1 MIILGILKA
10 RSPRITEVAR
20 AIPRPFFAGHKMI
33 YRFLKRAPL
42 KEALLRLLYKDA
54 PFVICDPTEIPR
66 PQAMRTPYVGTF
78 KGGKTRGFSAFGP
91 LLPPER
97 ATPFW
102 FLVFSSRT
110 ISREETSRNLVHLK
124 AFFQVKDLLGERPL
138 VMDQEFGCG
147 RLLSQ
152 LKEARIHFV
161 VRLKAARHPIFTD
174 KDGRKRRLSL
184 ACGERVFLEGL
195 HYKGEVEVNVAGIW
209 KPGHSEP
216 FFGSSPTF
224 LPKKPSPSTGK
235 G

>member
-1 MIILGILKA
+1 L
-10 RSPRITEVAR
+10 
-20 AIPRPFFAGHKMI
+20 
-33 YRFLKRAPL
+33 
-42 KEALLRLLYKDA
+42 
-54 PFVICDPTEIPR
+54 
-66 PQAMRTPYVGTF
+66 
-78 KGGKTRGFSAFGP
+78 
-91 LLPPER
+91 
-97 ATPFW
+97 
-102 FLVFSSRT
+102 
-110 ISREETSRNLVHLK
+110 HLK
-124 AFFQVKDLLGERPL
+124 AFLQVKDLLGERPL
-138 VMDQEFGCG
+138 VMDREFGCG
-147 RLLSQ
+147 WLLSQ

-161 VRLKAARHPIFTD
+161 VRLKAARHPTFTD